1 MKKFLTVI
9 SILIFIVTAMAAF
22 RDIPKGHWAENYVE
36 RLEQI
41 GIVTGFPDG
50 TYRGDE
56 AVTRYQIALF
66 ISRTL
71 DYVEQSL
78 SSLKTQLDENKG
90 NIENLENTIQEMKLT
105 LELHDQDII
114 KLYDL
119 VTQLG
124 DKFVYTDEE
133 GNQQEVN
140 VEELKNDIASISDIL
155 NGLAAQL
162 GDVDYLLRKQISDLD
177 KKTSAKD
184 DELSNS
190 IAELSQKVS
199 DLSEQIETLQAKIE
213 DLNDTVVNIYNTL
226 SEAIMGLQES
236 LATLEASLTEKT
248 DELETRILNIE
259 NTLETGLPVL
269 RDAIYGLSEDLANA
283 QEALKTYTDVIAENL
298 QNQID
303 EHAQANDEEFAKVY
317 EAINNLQDMLSSA
330 ILGQQE
336 EIAGLSTKLDKLNE
350 LVVNFNSET
359 NEKISVLDERLGLL
373 ENQVASL
380 SQVVEEV
387 KADKSDVEEINKE
400 LAKKATKEEL
410 EQAKT
415 IATWGVVTGV
425 SGLLIGIIA
434 LGKAFGWF

>member
-9 SILIFIVTAMAAF
+9 SILSFIVTAMAAF

-78 SSLKTQLDENKG
+78 SSLKTQLNENKG
-90 NIENLENTIQEMKLT
+90 NIENLENTIQDMKLT

-133 GNQQEVN
+133 GNQQEINLV
-140 VEELKNDIASISDIL
+140 ELKEDIASISDIL

-162 GDVDYLLRKQISDLD
+162 GDVDYLLRKAIEDLD

-190 IAELSQKVS
+190 IS
-199 DLSEQIETLQAKIE
+199 D
-213 DLNDTVVNIYNTL
+213 
-226 SEAIMGLQES
+226 
-236 LATLEASLTEKT
+236 LTEKT
-248 DELETRILNIE
+248 DELETRVLNIE

-330 ILGQQE
+330 ILGQLDEHAQANDEEFAKVYEAINNLQDMLSSAILGQQE
-336 EIAGLSTKLDKLNE
+336 EIAGLSTQLDKLNE

>member
-22 RDIPKGHWAENYVE
+22 RDIPKGHWAKNFVE

-78 SSLKTQLDENKG
+78 SSLKAQLDENKG
-90 NIENLENTIQEMKLT
+90 NIENLENIVQDMKLT

-133 GNQQEVN
+133 GNQQEVDV
-140 VEELKNDIASISDIL
+140 VEMKNNIASISDIL

-162 GDVDYLLRKQISDLD
+162 GDVDYLLRKQIADLD

-184 DELSNS
+184 GELSNS
-190 IAELSQKVS
+190 IVELSQKVS
-199 DLSEQIETLQAKIE
+199 DLSEQLGTLQSKIE
-213 DLNDTVVNIYNTL
+213 DLNEMVSNIYNTL
-226 SEAIMGLQES
+226 SEAIIGIQES
-236 LATLEASLTEKT
+236 LTTLEASLSEKN

-259 NTLETGLPVL
+259 NTLKVGLPVL

-283 QEALKTYTDVIAENL
+283 QEALKTYTDVVVENL
-298 QNQID
+298 QNQIN
-303 EHAQANDEEFAKVY
+303 EQNQANKDEFAKVY

-330 ILGQQE
+330 ILGQLE
-336 EIAGLSTKLDKLNE
+336 EIANLSSKLDKLNE
-350 LVVNFNSET
+350 FVVNFSSKT
-359 NEKISVLDERLGLL
+359 NEKIAVLDDRLGLL

-380 SQVVEEV
+380 NQVVEEV
-387 KADKSDVEEINKE
+387 KADKSDIEEINNE

-415 IATWGVVTGV
+415 IATWGVVTGI
-425 SGLLIGIIA
+425 SGILIGIIA
-434 LGKAFGWF
+434 LGITLKWF